1 MFEFDKI
8 KNHNF
13 SSNSVALIP
22 ARKGSN
28 RIKKKNIKKLDGR
41 PVISYSIKLAIQSK
55 LFRYVIVSTD
65 CKTIAKISQNY
76 GAKIFFLRPKYLS
89 GNNISTVRVISHFA
103 NFLKKK
109 ILKLNIFA
117 VSIPWHHL

>member
-8 KNHNF
+8 KNYNF

-65 CKTIAKISQNY
+65 CKKIAKISQNY
-76 GAKIFFLRPKYLS
+76 GAKIFFFK
-89 GNNISTVRVISHFA
+89 T
-103 NFLKKK
+103 K
-109 ILKLNIFA
+109 IFIQ
-117 VSIPWHHL
+117 